1 MFAVGEEQ
9 KERPSLPHSTQVTF
23 QLHTVLKQQQAGL
36 LCTGREDG
44 ETDEE
49 ERAGVPREAVS
60 LECLAQDAAA
70 EQYTP
75 FRSQGEA

>member
-1 MFAVGEEQ
+1 MFAVGKEQ
-9 KERPSLPHSTQVTF
+9 KERPALSNSMQVTL
-23 QLHTVLKQQQAGL
+23 QLITVLKQQQARL
-36 LCTGREDG
+36 QSSNREDG

-49 ERAGVPREAVS
+49 ERAGVLREVAS

-70 EQYTP
+70 EQSTP